1 MSCLS
6 THGGV
11 KCPKGSILIKT
22 YKKRSGIRVKAHCT
36 PDKGA
41 PGRTPK
47 SKRVLPKL
55 KDDEFAG
62 YKYSTKLPSSKRL
75 SILKKICN
83 DLTYSSV
90 IKRLVV
96 LRSYNKRN
104 PKLFAKFDKDIKSLQ
119 KWYKS
124 VTIKGGKKCS
134 TKKRTI
140 KKLTSKKRTIKK
152 LTSKK
157 PTIKKH

>member
-1 MSCLS
+1 MSSCSAKSVTLS
-6 THGGV
+6 GGV
-11 KCPKGSILIKT
+11 KVKCNKGKILIRG
-22 YKKRSGIRVKAHCT
+22 YKKKSGVRVRPHCT
-36 PDKGA
+36 LDRGA

-55 KDDEFAG
+55 KEDEFAG

-75 SILKKICN
+75 EILKKICK

-104 PKLFAKFDKDIKSLQ
+104 PKLFAKFDKDIKALQ
-119 KWYKS
+119 
-124 VTIKGGKKCS
+124 
-134 TKKRTI
+134 
-140 KKLTSKKRTIKK
+140 
-152 LTSKK
+152 
-157 PTIKKH
+157 

>member
-1 MSCLS
+1 MSSCS
-6 THGGV
+6 SSGGSKV
-11 KCPKGSILIKT
+11 KCAKGKILIRG
-22 YKKRSGIRVKAHCT
+22 YKKKSGVRVRPHCT
-36 PDKGA
+36 PDRGA

-55 KDDEFAG
+55 KEDEFAG

-75 SILKKICN
+75 SILKKICK

-104 PKLFAKFDKDIKSLQ
+104 PKLFAKFDKDIKALQ
-119 KWYKS
+119 KWRKEPPSGFLSNLPAYLKKS
-124 VTIKGGKKCS
+124 KSKKS
-134 TKKRTI
+134 KSKKVKRTTR
-140 KKLTSKKRTIKK
+140 KK
-152 LTSKK
+152 
-157 PTIKKH
+157 